1 MSNPTSIAQ
10 HLAIISTTADVQN
23 WLEKIDVVMKS
34 YQMITGKDP
43 IDRLDVWLKTA
54 NYPGFELLPK
64 PHRSPFFEHLF
75 NAMKKGLESGPIVE
89 QIKLCNSKHRI
100 TT

>member
-1 MSNPTSIAQ
+1 MSSLVPIAQ

-23 WLEKIDVVMKS
+23 LLEKIDVVLKS

-54 NYPGFELLPK
+54 NYPGFEHLPE
-64 PHRSPFFEHLF
+64 PHRSPFFGHLL
-75 NAMKKGLESGPIVE
+75 NAMAAGLKTDSIAE
-89 QIKLCNSKHRI
+89 QIKLCNIRRTDK
-100 TT
+100 